1 MGEQLNSNFIE
12 RLKCCKSIL
21 EIFELVKVCVE
32 RILNLSRG
40 GIMIG
45 LQELPSQLLSYHPI
59 GSNIIVLNK
68 GVISRAAYLVENQEV
83 LNSLLFYAILREYLR
98 SLGITDE
105 SLAKDYVSEICEKV
119 FGDEH
124 ILTLIAKNGLETI
137 IPELADTLTDSDY
150 SMIGDILILKG
161 SHGHDLSYV

>member
-1 MGEQLNSNFIE
+1 VGEQLSCDFAE
-12 RLKCCKSIL
+12 KLRRCESVL
-21 EIFELVKVCVE
+21 EIFELVKACVE

-45 LQELPSQLLSYHPI
+45 LQDLPNQLLSYHPI

-68 GVISRAAYLVENQEV
+68 RVISRAAYLVEDQEV

-98 SLGITDE
+98 SLGIVDE
-105 SLAKDYVSEICEKV
+105 RLAKQYSLEICEKV

-124 ILTLIAKNGLETI
+124 VLTFIAKNGLEVI
-137 IPELADTLTDSDY
+137 ISELDDVLADSDY
-150 SMIGDILILKG
+150 SVTDDILILKDTRNR
-161 SHGHDLSYV
+161 DLSYV